1 MQPSSDPEVPVPVRR
16 VAPLL
21 AFLVVAAGVVLV
33 GSSTAGQAA
42 PVDVPDPAAGVQVQ
56 GVGTTTGTP
65 DVLRVTIGVET
76 GAAGVGEALDAASGA
91 ARRVLGA
98 LHDAGVDD
106 SDVRTA
112 NVHVSPQYD
121 GNGTNISGYLAGQD
135 LAVTLHDVSTAGAT
149 ISAAVG
155 AGGDAARLQ
164 GISYAIDDD
173 AALRATAR
181 EQAFADARATAEQ
194 YARLAGRTL
203 GAVVLVQET
212 VTSSGPV
219 PMAAGDSS
227 APVEE
232 LPIAPGTTDV
242 TVTAEVRWSLA

>member
-1 MQPSSDPEVPVPVRR
+1 MPVRR
-16 VAPLL
+16 PAPLL
-21 AFLVVAAGVVLV
+21 AVLVVAAGAVLV

-42 PVDVPDPAAGVQVQ
+42 PPDAPDPGAGVRVE
-56 GVGTTTGTP
+56 GVGTASGAP
-65 DVLRVTIGVET
+65 DVLEVTVGVET
-76 GAAGVGEALDAASGA
+76 GAAGVGEALDAASSA
-91 ARRVLGA
+91 ARRVLSA

-121 GNGTNISGYLAGQD
+121 GNGTDVSGYLAGQD
-135 LAVTLHDVSTAGAT
+135 LAVTLHDVGAAGAT
-149 ISAAVG
+149 IRAAVE

-173 AALRATAR
+173 AALRASAR
-181 EQAFADARATAEQ
+181 EQAFGDARAKAEQ

-212 VTSSGPV
+212 VTPSGPV
-219 PMAAGDSS
+219 PMAVGDS
-227 APVEE
+227 AAAVEAV
-232 LPIAPGTTDV
+232 PIAPGATDV
-242 TVTAEVRWSLA
+242 TVTAEVRWSFA